1 MENNLAQCLL
11 HCANALCNIF
21 ELIIS
26 KHENNGTSFT
36 LFLNWYCM
44 YNVVVI
50 VVWLVVVE
58 INLIQIQFN

>member
-1 MENNLAQCLL
+1 MEKNLAQCLL

-21 ELIIS
+21 ELIIR

-50 VVWLVVVE
+50 VVWVVVE
-58 INLIQIQFN
+58 INLIQIKFN

>member
-1 MENNLAQCLL
+1 MKTMEHHLP
-11 HCANALCNIF
+11 F
-21 ELIIS
+21 
-26 KHENNGTSFT
+26 
-36 LFLNWYCM
+36 FLNWYCM